1 MFTKLILII
10 MQYVQIIEIQ
20 LKKKTIKVVRK
31 DSSEINI

>member
-20 LKKKTIKVVRK
+20 LKKKTIKLVRK